1 MPFQINSTS
10 PPAGGNPVGKGYQ
23 FILPEARG
31 VDGEGNPCG
40 AVGYPMVIVKFERIT
55 GTVWDW
61 YKDFT
66 GDDPSVALASLQVWN
81 PFLGTPAWVTY
92 STSATMHRPT
102 YGDISGGDYLDV
114 EIRFTKLS

>member
-1 MPFQINSTS
+1 M
-10 PPAGGNPVGKGYQ
+10 GLGYRL
-23 FILPEARG
+23 ILPEASG
-31 VDGEGNPCG
+31 TDGEGFPCG
-40 AVGYPMVIVKFERIT
+40 VVGYPSVVVKFERVT

-66 GDDPSVALASLQVWN
+66 GDDPSVELTSLQVWN
-81 PFLGTPAWVTY
+81 PYLATPAWTVY
-92 STSATMHRPT
+92 STSAIMHRPT